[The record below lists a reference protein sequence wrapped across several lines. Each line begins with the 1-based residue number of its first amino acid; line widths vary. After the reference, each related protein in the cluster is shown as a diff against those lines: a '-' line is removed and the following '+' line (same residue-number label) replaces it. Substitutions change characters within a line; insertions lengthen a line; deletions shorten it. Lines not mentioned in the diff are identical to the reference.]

1 MSKLSENVRRKVA
14 QLQVRH
20 EGLKKKSY
28 GFLVR
33 PLTLLAGWLCVVG
46 GILIIPTPGPGW
58 FLLFFGIGVL
68 SFEMTW
74 PNRLL
79 DWGLRKYDSFEE
91 HWKRQGA
98 ATKSF
103 IGVGFLAGCAVVF
116 SGIFWVM
123 WNTGMLGFAEA
134 WLGEWVEEL
143 PDWAGFK
150 EPLA

>member
-33 PLTLLAGWLCVVG
+33 PLTLLAGWLFVVG

-68 SFEMTW
+68 SFELTW

-79 DWGLRKYDSFEE
+79 DYGLRQYDRAEE
-91 HWKRQGA
+91 YWKRQGTA
-98 ATKSF
+98 MKSL
-103 IGVGFLAGCAVVF
+103 IIVVFLVGCAIVF

-123 WNTGMLGFAEA
+123 WNTGMLGFTKT
-134 WLGEWVEEL
+134 WLEPWVDKL
-143 PDWAGFK
+143 PDWIGLK
-150 EPLA
+150 